1 VSGAGTLTPALSRE
15 REREEDALLALPPAG
30 EGRGEGIF
38 VIVGSGPAGMRAAER
53 LVQAGKRPIVID
65 EAERHGGQIY
75 RQPPASMQRVR
86 RDLYGF
92 EAGRAAAVL
101 DGFEALRPHVDYRP
115 QTLVWQVEANALQ
128 LLHAGR
134 TTTQPFDAL
143 ILATGAT
150 DRVLPFS
157 GWTLPGV
164 YTLGAAQVALKFQAA
179 LIGPRVVFAGTGPL
193 LYLVAWQYA
202 SHGGKVAAVLDSA
215 PLSAKLR
222 AAPGMLARPAVAA
235 KGAYFLARLRLLGV
249 PLHGGVTLLQ
259 AEGRERVTGLS
270 WLAQGETHTTGCEAI
285 GFGHGLRSETQLAD
299 LAGCV
304 FDWNETDQAWLPRRD
319 AEGRSSAPGV
329 YLAGDGA
336 AILGADAAALSGAT
350 AAQAPLEDFS
360 LSRSRERAGVRV
372 EAHNS
377 PSPQPSPASGRGS
390 EMRSHLA
397 FRRALETAFPL
408 PATWA
413 AEAPDSL
420 IVCRCEEITAGTLRA
435 CVRETG
441 ARELNRLKALTRIGM
456 GRCQGRMCAPGAA
469 RLLAEATGCRLEDVG
484 RLRGQ
489 APVKPLPVALLHE
502 AAPSTV
508 VPEDE
513 DD

>member
-1 VSGAGTLTPALSRE
+1 MSSTPKE
-15 REREEDALLALPPAG
+15 RR
-30 EGRGEGIF
+30 F
-38 VIVGSGPAGMRAAER
+38 VIVGAGPAGMRAAER
-53 LVQAGKRPIVID
+53 LVEAGERPVVID
-65 EAERHGGQIY
+65 EAQRFGGQIY
-75 RQPPASMQRVR
+75 RQPPAVMQRER

-101 DGFEALRPHVDYRP
+101 DRFEALRPQVDYRP
-115 QTLVWQVEANALQ
+115 QTLVWQVEASALQ

-134 TTTQPFDAL
+134 TTTLPFDAL

-150 DRVLPFS
+150 DRVLPFP

-164 YTLGAAQVALKFQAA
+164 YTLGAAQVALKFQAT

-202 SHGGKVAAVLDSA
+202 SHGGQVAAVLDSA

-222 AAPGMLARPAVAA
+222 AAPGMLARPTVAA

-249 PLHGGVTLLQ
+249 PLHGGVTLLK

-270 WLAQGETHTTGCEAI
+270 WLAQGTTHTTECDAV

-299 LAGCV
+299 LAGCA
-304 FDWNETDQAWLPRRD
+304 FDWNEIDQAWLPQRD
-319 AEGRSSAPGV
+319 AAGRSSVRGV

-336 AILGADAAALSGAT
+336 GILGADAAELSGAG
-350 AAQAPLEDFS
+350 AAQAALDDLQAS
-360 LSRSRERAGVRV
+360 
-372 EAHNS
+372 
-377 PSPQPSPASGRGS
+377 SPAAASARALPTS
-390 EMRSHLA
+390 PAATSPATSPAAAMQPHVA
-397 FRRALETAFPL
+397 FRRALETAFAL
-408 PATWA
+408 PPNWA
-413 AEAPDSL
+413 AEAPDDL
-420 IVCRCEEITAGTLRA
+420 IVCRCEEITAGELRA
-435 CVRETG
+435 CARDTG
-441 ARELNRLKALTRIGM
+441 ARELNRLKALTRIGI

-469 RLLAEATGCRLEDVG
+469 RLLAEATGCPLKDVG